1 MGVKT
6 DLTNAL
12 RSAMKEKDDTSKNAI
27 RLALSAIKLAET
39 EKGIEKNQE
48 LDDVKIFSILQK
60 EIKIREETISE
71 AEKAEREGMVGPLI
85 KEIKVLKGFLP
96 PELTDDELIEE
107 ISKVISDLNATSIKQ
122 MGMVMKAVIENVQGR
137 ASNDRIGKITRSLL
151 QPK

>member
-6 DLTNAL
+6 DLTDAL
-12 RSAMKEKDDTSKNAI
+12 RSAIKEKDDTSKNAI

-96 PELTDDELIEE
+96 PELTDDELTEE

>member
-96 PELTDDELIEE
+96 PELTDDELTEE

>member
-6 DLTNAL
+6 DLTDAL
-12 RSAMKEKDDTSKNAI
+12 RSAIKEKDDTSKNAI
-27 RLALSAIKLAET
+27 RLALSAIKLTET

-71 AEKAEREGMVGPLI
+71 AEKAEREGMVEPLI

-96 PELTDDELIEE
+96 PELTDDELTEE

-122 MGMVMKAVIENVQGR
+122 IGMVMKAVIENVQGR

>member
-71 AEKAEREGMVGPLI
+71 AEKAEREGMVEPLI

-96 PELTDDELIEE
+96 PELTDDELTEE

>member
-1 MGVKT
+1 VGVKT
-6 DLTNAL
+6 DLTDAL

-71 AEKAEREGMVGPLI
+71 AEKAEREGMVEPLI
-85 KEIKVLKGFLP
+85 KEIKILKGFLP
-96 PELTDDELIEE
+96 PKLTDDELTEE
-107 ISKVISDLNATSIKQ
+107 INKLISDLNATSIKQ
-122 MGMVMKAVIENVQGR
+122 MGIVMKAVIENVQGR

-151 QPK
+151 KPK

>member
-6 DLTNAL
+6 DLTDAL
-12 RSAMKEKDDTSKNAI
+12 RSAIKEKDDTSKNAI
-27 RLALSAIKLAET
+27 RLALSAIKLTET

-96 PELTDDELIEE
+96 PELTDDELTEE

-122 MGMVMKAVIENVQGR
+122 IGMVMKAVIENVQGR

>member
-6 DLTNAL
+6 DLTDAL

-39 EKGIEKNQE
+39 EKGVEKKPE

-60 EIKIREETISE
+60 EIKIREETIAE
-71 AEKAEREGMVGPLI
+71 ALKADREKMVKPLI
-85 KEIKVLKGFLP
+85 NEIKVLKGFLP
-96 PELTDDELIEE
+96 PELTDDELTEE
-107 ISKVISDLNATSIKQ
+107 IKKVISNLNATTIKQ

-137 ASNDRIGKITRSLL
+137 APNDRISKITRSLL
-151 QPK
+151 LPK

>member
-6 DLTNAL
+6 DLTDAL
-12 RSAMKEKDDTSKNAI
+12 RSAIKEKDDTSKNAI

>member
-6 DLTNAL
+6 DLTDAL

-71 AEKAEREGMVGPLI
+71 AEKAEREGMVEPLI
-85 KEIKVLKGFLP
+85 KEIKILKGFLP
-96 PELTDDELIEE
+96 PKLTDDELTEE
-107 ISKVISDLNATSIKQ
+107 INKLISDLNATSIKQ
-122 MGMVMKAVIENVQGR
+122 MGIVMKAVIENVQGR

-151 QPK
+151 KPK

>member
-6 DLTNAL
+6 DLTDAL

-71 AEKAEREGMVGPLI
+71 AEKAEREGMVEPLI

-96 PELTDDELIEE
+96 PELTDDELTEE